1 MGQLKGWWCSCV
13 GQLFSLMAALPWI
26 AVLSLL
32 QMAHCYVHYQ
42 QAQGDPVFLDG
53 QSATS
58 FMSRSLLYNHWD
70 FELVVQ
76 GDLERECIEEMC
88 SYEEA
93 REYYEDDALT
103 TQFWETYKDK
113 YENVSKVDVS
123 GLVAGIMAIVVTA
136 VIATVLGVY
145 VYKNKKK
152 PRTRLGRAPVRMAED
167 GFPVPEAVPLSGV
180 VVPPPPLPSYNDALT
195 HCGQHDAPPPPY
207 SGGAPSE
214 PAEPGDD

>member
-113 YENVSKVDVS
+113 Y
-123 GLVAGIMAIVVTA
+123 
-136 VIATVLGVY
+136 VLGVY